1 MAVYLDGTIV
11 RQEKLSEDIRL
22 MEIRC
27 PEVAAAAQP
36 GQFVTVRVNQ
46 LNEPL
51 LRRPF
56 GVAGADRAA
65 GTFSLMYRIVGE
77 TTELMDAMEAGA
89 TISVVGP
96 LGHGFLLG
104 A

>member
-46 LNEPL
+46 LHEPL
-51 LRRPF
+51 APAARSGWPGRTGRRGLFP
-56 GVAGADRAA
+56 
-65 GTFSLMYRIVGE
+65 
-77 TTELMDAMEAGA
+77 
-89 TISVVGP
+89 
-96 LGHGFLLG
+96 
-104 A
+104 